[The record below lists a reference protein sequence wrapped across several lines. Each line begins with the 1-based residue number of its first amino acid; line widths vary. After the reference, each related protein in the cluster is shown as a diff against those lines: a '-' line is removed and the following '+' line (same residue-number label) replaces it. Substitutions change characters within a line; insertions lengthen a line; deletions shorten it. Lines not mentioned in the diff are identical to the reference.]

1 MNFCYLVRCNAIT
14 SDTLHEI
21 KIMLARFHYHREIF
35 IQTSVRIDISMPR
48 QHALKHYPHSICLF
62 GSPNGLCSSMTE
74 SKHIK
79 AVKEPW
85 RRSSRYKALLQML
98 RTNSRLDKMLFAR
111 RTFAEQGMMAGS
123 TSSYTAMLLRG
134 EQPAVGEAADQ
145 EDDSNDMGPTS
156 GPKVLSSVELACTPR
171 RFLFFSS
178 QTHSLNY
185 LHRAQLSM
193 HTGNPLYTYP
203 TAIPPRTPPS
213 LFIWSGPPQFPSL
226 LQSCRSQWMPTILWS
241 YFSFSL
247 SCGSFLCTQWP
258 LRCWRNVS
266 RTYSFHPN
274 MARSSTALRHC
285 ICRGWSRAPW
295 DERHDSWTHFSFLFL
310 YISRYALSMRSH
322 SLVLYSRNWTRRR
335 YRTMGGKTKIWDQ
348 WPPESGYHSS
358 GLHCSRCTPY
368 WCLWV
373 LLHPRRIPFFSFF
386 GLVLGIFRELFC
398 RPSHT
403 RVSCQLVQIQFDRPR
418 QSDSKSNTL
427 MHIHRPVRTSVQ
439 RHDDGPTS
447 NAWPLMLQAHLPR
460 TISLIWSLK
469 TRRWMWLTFA
479 TQPYT
484 IQLVEWKAWGDE
496 EPDLDRRWPLGELLF
511 EGSSIM
517 LPQRTGGL
525 YIN

>member
-1 MNFCYLVRCNAIT
+1 MNFCYLVRRNAIT

-35 IQTSVRIDISMPR
+35 IQTGVRIDISMPR

-111 RTFAEQGMMAGS
+111 RMFAEQGMMAGS

-213 LFIWSGPPQFPSL
+213 LFI
-226 LQSCRSQWMPTILWS
+226 
-241 YFSFSL
+241 
-247 SCGSFLCTQWP
+247 
-258 LRCWRNVS
+258 
-266 RTYSFHPN
+266 
-274 MARSSTALRHC
+274 
-285 ICRGWSRAPW
+285 
-295 DERHDSWTHFSFLFL
+295 
-310 YISRYALSMRSH
+310 
-322 SLVLYSRNWTRRR
+322 
-335 YRTMGGKTKIWDQ
+335 
-348 WPPESGYHSS
+348 
-358 GLHCSRCTPY
+358 
-368 WCLWV
+368 
-373 LLHPRRIPFFSFF
+373 
-386 GLVLGIFRELFC
+386 
-398 RPSHT
+398 
-403 RVSCQLVQIQFDRPR
+403 
-418 QSDSKSNTL
+418 
-427 MHIHRPVRTSVQ
+427 
-439 RHDDGPTS
+439 
-447 NAWPLMLQAHLPR
+447 
-460 TISLIWSLK
+460 
-469 TRRWMWLTFA
+469 
-479 TQPYT
+479 
-484 IQLVEWKAWGDE
+484 
-496 EPDLDRRWPLGELLF
+496 
-511 EGSSIM
+511 
-517 LPQRTGGL
+517 
-525 YIN
+525 